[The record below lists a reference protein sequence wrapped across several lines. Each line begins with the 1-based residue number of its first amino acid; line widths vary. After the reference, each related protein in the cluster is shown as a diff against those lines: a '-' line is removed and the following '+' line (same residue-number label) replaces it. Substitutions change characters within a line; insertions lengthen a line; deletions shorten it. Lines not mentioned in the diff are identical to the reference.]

1 MAVSGRAA
9 AQSPDAVSADELS
22 RRKLAVAVADAQVA
36 RATADLKLWQAGAW
50 EPDRKIAAATVTQA
64 EAQVRQTEIEIE
76 RLTVAAPRF
85 GWKIVFDLTY
95 FIIINTIILNIVF
108 GIIVDTFGD
117 MRDE

>member
-1 MAVSGRAA
+1 MNVGLRNGGGI
-9 AQSPDAVSADELS
+9 ADSMKPYEYG
-22 RRKLAVAVADAQVA
+22 KD
-36 RATADLKLWQAGAW
+36 TK
-50 EPDRKIAAATVTQA
+50 
-64 EAQVRQTEIEIE
+64 
-76 RLTVAAPRF
+76 F